1 MGIDLG
7 VSGGWS
13 DYISALTADD
23 DWADALASRV
33 PANTLLMLQL
43 YVSGGGSS
51 DFRSWCESDAM
62 GRMIL

>member
-7 VSGGWS
+7 VSGGWAQYMS
-13 DYISALTADD
+13 TLTADE
-23 DWADALASRV
+23 DWAAASAQRL

-43 YVSGGGSS
+43 YVSGGGSA
-51 DFRSWCESDAM
+51 DLRAWCESDAM